1 MEQKQTAPNLPPIGA
16 AADPAFIPGLT
27 LPGPGEGG
35 DSAPRTEPES
45 GSEAEPATATE
56 PETGKPA
63 GAAGREP
70 EPEPAPGEASQDPED
85 PEAPEDA
92 PPAKASGGSER
103 TKGPEGSE
111 ASENSPAGPDDPG
124 APDAPDAPDDPA
136 SEATETADR
145 AAADAEFTAS
155 DRRGTIAVDRDGVR
169 FTLDDQAAEW
179 RWDEIG
185 AVEYGTSRW
194 GKRLTVTVHT
204 PEKRWYPTDV
214 QAPDKATLERWTQE
228 LDAALDAWFEEE

>member
-1 MEQKQTAPNLPPIGA
+1 MTHPDLRSTETSAILRPVEQKQTAPNLPPIGA

-27 LPGPGEGG
+27 LPGQSEGG
-35 DSAPRTEPES
+35 DSAPGTEPEAEREAEPRTEP
-45 GSEAEPATATE
+45 GTTTRAK
-56 PETGKPA
+56 PETETSTGARAKPA
-63 GAAGREP
+63 PTAEP
-70 EPEPAPGEASQDPED
+70 EPERTAAGDAVPAVRS
-85 PEAPEDA
+85 EDA
-92 PPAKASGGSER
+92 ES
-103 TKGPEGSE
+103 PEGAVPAE
-111 ASENSPAGPDDPG
+111 DSPDPDDPEG
-124 APDAPDAPDDPA
+124 ADKSPVP
-136 SEATETADR
+136 
-145 AAADAEFTAS
+145 DAEFTAS

-214 QAPDKATLERWTQE
+214 QAPDKATLERWTQD

>member
-27 LPGPGEGG
+27 LPGQSEGG
-35 DSAPRTEPES
+35 DSAPGTEPEAERQAERETGTS
-45 GSEAEPATATE
+45 AGAQAEPATA
-56 PETGKPA
+56 
-63 GAAGREP
+63 EP
-70 EPEPAPGEASQDPED
+70 EPGRT
-85 PEAPEDA
+85 APEDA
-92 PPAKASGGSER
+92 VPAAPADDAESPEDAVPAKDAE
-103 TKGPEGSE
+103 E
-111 ASENSPAGPDDPG
+111 APG
-124 APDAPDAPDDPA
+124 APDSGDPEDAGTSSAP
-136 SEATETADR
+136 
-145 AAADAEFTAS
+145 DAEFTAS

-194 GKRLTVTVHT
+194 GRRLTVTVHT

-214 QAPDKATLERWTQE
+214 QAPDKATLERWTE
-228 LDAALDAWFEEE
+228 DLDAALDAWFEEE